1 MTHIDVFNGD
11 ADGICAL
18 VQLRNAQPVPD
29 QELVTG
35 VKRDIQLLSRVSAGP
50 GDALTVLDVSL
61 DKNRDDLLRLL
72 AAGAEMFYADHH
84 FAGAVPESPR
94 LAAHIDTDST
104 VCTSLIVN
112 RLLEG
117 RFAAWAVVG
126 AFGDNLATSAL
137 ALAAEIGLGE
147 DEVRDYEALGTYL
160 NYNGYGESLGD
171 LHFDPADL
179 YKLVSRHASP
189 RSFLADDRAVYQ
201 RVEEGYR
208 QDMAAAA
215 AAVRCDAADDDAA
228 VVILPC
234 APWARRV
241 SGVFSNDLANR
252 HPDRA
257 HAVLTQKAGEGYV
270 VSVRAPLSR
279 RAGADALCRRF
290 ATGGGRAAAAGI
302 NHLPDDDLAAFVDA
316 FRAAYATAR
325 A

>member
-1 MTHIDVFNGD
+1 
-11 ADGICAL
+11 
-18 VQLRNAQPVPD
+18 
-29 QELVTG
+29 VTG
-35 VKRDIQLLSRVSAGP
+35 VKRDIQLLGRVRAGP
-50 GDALTVLDVSL
+50 GDVVTVLDISL
-61 DKNRDDLLRLL
+61 DKNRDDLLGLL
-72 AAGAEMFYADHH
+72 AKGAEVFYADHH
-84 FAGAVPESPR
+84 FAGAIPESPR
-94 LAAHIDTDST
+94 LVAHIDTDST
-104 VCTSLIVN
+104 VCTSLIIN
-112 RLLEG
+112 RFLNG

-137 ALAAEIGLGE
+137 TLAAEIGLGE
-147 DEVRDYEALGTYL
+147 NEIRNYEALGTYL
-160 NYNGYGESLGD
+160 NNNGYGESIDD
-171 LHFDPADL
+171 LHVDPAEL

-189 RSFLADDRAVYQ
+189 RSFVSDDGAVYQ
-201 RVEEGYR
+201 RLEDGCY

-215 AAVRCDAADDDAA
+215 AVRYETADDDAA
-228 VVILPC
+228 VFILPC

-257 HAVLTQKAGEGYV
+257 HAVLTHKAGGGYLI
-270 VSVRAPLSR
+270 SVRAPVSR

-302 NHLPDDDLAAFVDA
+302 NHLPDDDLAAFMDA